1 MRVEPAT
8 SWDVY
13 LPAWTCC
20 MSDVHWFSEEH
31 LLDYSREE
39 ETEEL
44 EGAFRGEGNLFLMAV
59 DDGGSCL
66 GVLGIRVQGELGT
79 LRRWEPAVP
88 ALHRNLGVGEALLKR
103 GLEKARIMGVTR
115 VCTIL
120 KYPYGSP
127 LPWNGRLYERH
138 GFSRTKSGVNLVMD
152 LEGDSEREPSES
164 FETAPCDDYS
174 IDEAVDFVL
183 RAFASEA
190 EDREIH
196 GGDETVSDPE
206 GVRRIIGMEK
216 QGRFGRTSQT
226 LKRVALSDGEPAGF
240 IKSFI
245 REEKYLPDFGLI
257 GILGVFPEYRRQGIG
272 YYLIDH
278 ALAQFRGEGLRYA
291 YVGTSDR
298 NYKALRAYEK
308 AGFRPLFRQINYEKN
323 LT

>member
-1 MRVEPAT
+1 MRVESVR

-13 LPAWTCC
+13 LPAWTRC

-39 ETEEL
+39 QTDEL
-44 EGAFRGEGNLFLMAV
+44 EGEFHGEGNLFLMTV

-66 GVLGIRVQGELGT
+66 GVLGMIIRGDVAT
-79 LRRWEPAVP
+79 VRRWEPAVP
-88 ALHRNLGVGEALLKR
+88 ALQRDLGVGEALLER
-103 GLEKARIMGVTR
+103 GLEEARLRR
-115 VCTIL
+115 VKSVRTIL

-127 LPWNGRLYERH
+127 LPWNGELYERH
-138 GFSRTKSGVNLVMD
+138 GFSRAKTGVNLVMD
-152 LEGDSEREPSES
+152 LEGDAGREPSES

-183 RAFASEA
+183 RAFASET

-206 GVRRIIGMEK
+206 GVRRIIEMEE
-216 QGRFGRTSQT
+216 QGRLGRTSPS
-226 LKRVALSDGEPAGF
+226 LKRVALVDGEPAGF
-240 IKSFI
+240 IKCFI

-257 GILGVFPEYRRQGIG
+257 GILGVFPEYRRRGIG
-272 YYLIDH
+272 YYLINH
-278 ALAQFRGEGLRYA
+278 ALTQFKGEGLRYA
-291 YVGTSDR
+291 YVGTSEF
-298 NYKALRAYEK
+298 NHKALRAYEK